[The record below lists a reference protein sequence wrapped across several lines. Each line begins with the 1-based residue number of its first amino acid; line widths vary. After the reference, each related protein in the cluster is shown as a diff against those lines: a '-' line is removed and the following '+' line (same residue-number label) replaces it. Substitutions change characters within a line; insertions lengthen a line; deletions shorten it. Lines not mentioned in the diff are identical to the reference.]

1 MKKTF
6 RYLVAVAVLL
16 VASVIPASAQ
26 SDPDMFDILLDY
38 INEDQNTALTRLQE
52 DIAKGEKLVA
62 QAETMDKNTQKF
74 FDSSKKGKQ
83 KKGEKKSVEQKSL
96 RIKAQKYY
104 LKSYEQLY
112 EIYKAVLDDAHFEY
126 QADQAA
132 AEDLMIQAETALQE
146 CDNKFDP
153 YGKLVAKSLETK
165 PYNTLKTDMATCKQK
180 CISAGSNCY
189 EALKLLAQQTEK
201 KKREA
206 AAEQNYWN
214 QAVQT
219 NTIESYNGY
228 LSRYPSGKYVA
239 DAKKR
244 IANLQQSMARA
255 KRVTS
260 DDPNEGLA
268 YRIQILAD
276 KRQWN
281 PSKLKKLY
289 RGSLV
294 VEETEREGFYKYWIG
309 CFRSYQEAQ
318 DAEMSMRLKES
329 FIVAFYN
336 GVQVHITEAQQIE
349 SQLED

>member
-6 RYLVAVAVLL
+6 RHLVVVAAMLA
-16 VASVIPASAQ
+16 ASVVPASAQ
-26 SDPDMFDILLDY
+26 DEPDMFDILLDY
-38 INEDQNTALTRLQE
+38 VNEEQNTALTRLQE
-52 DIAKGEKLVA
+52 DIAKGEKLVS
-62 QAETMDKNTQKF
+62 QAESLDKNTQKF

-83 KKGEKKSVEQKSL
+83 KKGEKKSVEQKTL

-112 EIYKAVLDDAHFEY
+112 DIYKAILDDAQFEY
-126 QADQAA
+126 QADQAS

-146 CDNKFDP
+146 SSTKFDP

-165 PYNTLKTDMATCKQK
+165 PYNTLKNDMATCKQK
-180 CISAGSNCY
+180 CLTAGNDCY
-189 EALKLLAQQTEK
+189 EALKLYAVQTEK
-201 KKREA
+201 KNREQ

-214 QAVQT
+214 QAVQN
-219 NTIESYNGY
+219 NTIDSYNGY
-228 LSRYPSGKYVA
+228 LSRYPSGRYVA

-244 IANLQQSMARA
+244 IANLQSMSQY

-276 KRQWN
+276 KSQWN

-289 RGSLV
+289 RGNLKV
-294 VEETEREGFYKYWIG
+294 DETEREGFYKYWIG
-309 CFRSYQEAQ
+309 CFRTYAEAQ
-318 DAEMSMRLKES
+318 AAEQAMRLKES
-329 FIVAFYN
+329 FIVSFYN
-336 GVQVHITEAQQIE
+336 GVQIHITEAQQIE
-349 SQLED
+349 EKLQD